1 MRNKKRTLLGAL
13 LFVSLGTLY
22 LWAADDAKVKLTDA
36 AGTSKFAVQDSG
48 AVSVM
53 TVDSNG
59 KITSGVASAET
70 GGLALYNSASA
81 NATTLQAGNATSA
94 VVYTLPTADAA
105 SSGQV
110 LSSNTTG
117 TLSWV
122 TKAPFDAQYV
132 ALAADATLTNERVL
146 TPGQGINIADG
157 GAGAAVTVRTAVPIA
172 YNFVGPIRT
181 TVANWL
187 NMPAAATEMYAAT
200 NAIRTQIDMTYA
212 TDVRAVVR
220 TGNIAGAAGAVL
232 YFEYSANQVAWVNL
246 GIANTAIN
254 AANTTT
260 TSAWTAVPVGAKGD
274 MYVHVMGSGGDGAI
288 DPDLK
293 MVQLQFR

>member
-1 MRNKKRTLLGAL
+1 MIKNKKRILLSAL
-13 LFVSLGTLY
+13 LFVTLGTLY
-22 LWAADDAKVKLTDA
+22 LYAADDAKIKLTDA
-36 AGTSKFAVQDSG
+36 LGVSTFAVQDSG

-53 TVDSNG
+53 KVDSNG

-70 GGLALYNSASA
+70 GGLSLYNAASA
-81 NATTLQAGNATSA
+81 NATTVQAGNATAA
-94 VVYTLPTADAA
+94 VTYTLPTADATLAGQCLA
-105 SSGQV
+105 SDGA
-110 LSSNTTG
+110 G
-117 TLSWV
+117 TLSWA

-146 TPGQGINIADG
+146 TAGQGINIADG

-172 YNFVGPIRT
+172 YDFVGPIRT

-232 YFEYSANQVAWVNL
+232 EANP
-246 GIANTAIN
+246 GIA
-254 AANTTT
+254 
-260 TSAWTAVPVGAKGD
+260 
-274 MYVHVMGSGGDGAI
+274 
-288 DPDLK
+288 
-293 MVQLQFR
+293 